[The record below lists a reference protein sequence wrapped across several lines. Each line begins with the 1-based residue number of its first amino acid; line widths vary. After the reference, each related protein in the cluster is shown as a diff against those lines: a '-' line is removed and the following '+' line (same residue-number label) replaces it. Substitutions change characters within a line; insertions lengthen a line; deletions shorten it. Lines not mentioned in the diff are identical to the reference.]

1 MLTSLFLALQTEFNT
16 SKILYQSIADV
27 YPMGIEGIDFD
38 NLESNLNTKI
48 GNIKSSLDSKI
59 QAIKEAI
66 PSCDRDGVHYNA
78 HDC

>member
-1 MLTSLFLALQTEFNT
+1 
-16 SKILYQSIADV
+16 
-27 YPMGIEGIDFD
+27 MGIEGIDFD